1 MTNDESDEGGVLLK
15 FDCNQLICDDRMGV
29 YEENSWRVS
38 DDFFFLETISHIY
51 TLLCIFCIDYC
62 HDEKL
67 ILLIFH
73 TSLLNTQFVY
83 FTRGVV

>member
-38 DDFFFLETISHIY
+38 DDFFFLTNNISYIY
-51 TLLCIFCIDYC
+51 IIM
-62 HDEKL
+62 
-67 ILLIFH
+67 
-73 TSLLNTQFVY
+73 Y
-83 FTRGVV
+83 FLY